1 MGAMMMHS
9 AQSYTDGWT
18 SFLRVQSSNTG
29 ITFIIGENVPPATNG
44 KTVWMPSMPVN
55 LTKKDLVLFKSDGL
69 HEIGH
74 IRWSDI
80 PYFQAFG
87 AQHGQF
93 AGFLLN
99 AVDDVFMEN
108 KQSRMTREAEGYFRE
123 SAEIMF
129 ERKQFRDG
137 SASPAEAVGSYT
149 LCYLFSRA
157 WSEYN
162 APLAVVKENFDKHFG
177 EHAENVRSNLD
188 QILYNEFPSVQ
199 STRHAGAL
207 TLRIMAM
214 LKALSDEDEKKK
226 EEEKNG
232 QQPKDQSGEQSPNGD
247 SGKGQGGG
255 KSEEKKPEQSGG
267 SSDREPEEK
276 KPEQSDGNSEGKP
289 GEKGGQGDQQGNSQ
303 PQGGEKPGEGSKACN
318 GNGDA
323 AGSQTDGNQGAG
335 APGTSLKE
343 IVDGIISA
351 NDLGDRE
358 VFDKR
363 AVIQGISDSVA
374 AQKNPD
380 YKGQTLAPKCVIE
393 GNANAKPSGKG
404 FGGGAGKREVVDGI
418 AVCPE
423 NTTEARV
430 VESKLGRKVQVL
442 ATKLQS
448 YLMNQEEADEFST
461 HRGGLGQNHLYRLG
475 LGDTRIFAQ
484 KEEVERPTAAMS
496 IVVDLS
502 GSTMDLED
510 VDYVD
515 EKNGKPKKKRR
526 TNSLPSLAVK
536 GNAVAGAASKEKAVE
551 VPSIARSIVQAA
563 LIFEKV
569 LNQIGTP
576 REILGF
582 APSKGELMTMVRSFG
597 DDHLTAVKR
606 IGGLRGIAG
615 GNHTPIGEAV
625 FHAGR
630 RLMAHDA
637 QKKVLLVL
645 TDGSPSCVD
654 KAVEMTRFCES
665 AGIRVVYLVIGETVR
680 TDWLITAK
688 IPFACA
694 KTADE
699 VGPVLIAE
707 AKKLLM

>member
-1 MGAMMMHS
+1 MGAMTLHS
-9 AQSYTDGWT
+9 AQALTDGWM
-18 SFLRVQSSNTG
+18 SFLRLQASNTG
-29 ITFIIGENVPPATNG
+29 IKFIIGENEPAQTDG
-44 KTVWMPSMPVN
+44 KTIWMPSLPVN
-55 LTKKDLVLFKSDGL
+55 LTKEDLILFKSDGL

-80 PYFQAFG
+80 PYYQEFS
-87 AQHGQF
+87 AQHGEF

-99 AVDDVFMEN
+99 AVDDVYMEN
-108 KQSRMTREAEGYFRE
+108 KQSRMTREAEAYFRQ

-129 ERKQFRDG
+129 ERKQFREG
-137 SASPAEAVGSYT
+137 SASPAEAVACYT

-157 WSEYN
+157 WSEYDP
-162 APLAVVKENFDKHFG
+162 ALAMVTANFDKHFG
-177 EHAENVRSNLD
+177 EHAENVRNNLD
-188 QILYNEFPSVQ
+188 QILFNEFPSVQ
-199 STRHAGAL
+199 STPHAGAL

-226 EEEKNG
+226 KEGQDG

-255 KSEEKKPEQSGG
+255 KPDEKKPEQSGG
-267 SSDREPEEK
+267 NSD
-276 KPEQSDGNSEGKP
+276 GKP
-289 GEKGGQGDQQGNSQ
+289 GEKGGQGDQQGKSQ
-303 PQGGEKPGEGSKACN
+303 PQGGDQPGKGAEA
-318 GNGDA
+318 GNGKDNA
-323 AGSQTDGNQGAG
+323 AGRQNGGGQGVG
-335 APGTSLKE
+335 APGASLKD
-343 IVDGIISA
+343 IVDGIINA
-351 NDLGDRE
+351 NGLGERE
-358 VFDKR
+358 IFDKR

-374 AQKNPD
+374 AKKNPD
-380 YKGQTLAPKCVIE
+380 YEGQTLAPKCVID
-393 GNANAKPSGKG
+393 GKAIGKPSEKG
-404 FGGGAGKREVVDGI
+404 FGGGAGKNEVVDGI

-423 NTTEARV
+423 DAAEARV

-442 ATKLQS
+442 ATKLQA
-448 YLMNQEEADEFST
+448 YLMNQEEAEEASS

-475 LGDTRIFAQ
+475 LGDTRIFIQ
-484 KEEVERPTAAMS
+484 KEEVERPTAAIS
-496 IVVDLS
+496 VVVDLS
-502 GSTMDLED
+502 GSTLDLED
-510 VDYVD
+510 KDYLD
-515 EKNGKPKKKRR
+515 EKNGIPKRKRR
-526 TNSLPSLAVK
+526 NQSNTPVAVK
-536 GNAVAGAASKEKAVE
+536 GNAEAGAASKEKPVE

-582 APSKGELMTMVRSFG
+582 APRKGELMTMVRSFG

-637 QKKVLLVL
+637 QKKVQFVL
-645 TDGSPSCVD
+645 TDGAPSCVD

-665 AGIRVVYLVIGETVR
+665 AGIRVVYLVIGESVR
-680 TDWLITAK
+680 TDWLINAN

-707 AKKLLM
+707 AKRLLM